1 MQIKEI
7 NSREDIEK
15 SYKILSQI
23 YDNLNNETYV
33 DDVLNMMQRG
43 YKMAHVIEDEDIDNG
58 RSIGVI
64 GVRITRKL
72 MTGKTLEIED
82 FMIDRKKRGIGVGK
96 MLLRWAE
103 WQAAVFKCQ
112 NITSV
117 LESKREESQRIF
129 SREGLNIQGVLFGK
143 ESS

>member
-7 NSREDIEK
+7 TSRQDIEK
-15 SYKILSQI
+15 SFTVLSQI
-23 YDNLNNETYV
+23 YLNLNQDTYV

-43 YKMAHVIEDEDIDNG
+43 YKMAHVTEDNDVDNG
-58 RSIGVI
+58 KSIGVI
-64 GVRITRKL
+64 GIRITRKL
-72 MTGKTLEIED
+72 LTGKTLEIED

-103 WQAAVFKCQ
+103 WQAAVFKCN

-129 SREGLNIQGVLFGK
+129 SREGLNIQGVLFAK
-143 ESS
+143 ESN

>member
-7 NSREDIEK
+7 TSREDIEK
-15 SYKILSQI
+15 SYDVLSQI
-23 YDNLNNETYV
+23 YDNITNDTYV

-43 YKMAHVIEDEDIDNG
+43 YKMAHAIEDEDVDNG

-64 GVRITRKL
+64 GIRITRKL

-82 FMIDRKKRGIGVGK
+82 FMIDRKRGIGVGK
-96 MLLRWAE
+96 MLLRWARVA
-103 WQAAVFKCQ
+103 AAVFKCQ

-143 ESS
+143 EST

>member
-1 MQIKEI
+1 
-7 NSREDIEK
+7 
-15 SYKILSQI
+15 
-23 YDNLNNETYV
+23 
-33 DDVLNMMQRG
+33 
-43 YKMAHVIEDEDIDNG
+43 
-58 RSIGVI
+58 
-64 GVRITRKL
+64 
-72 MTGKTLEIED
+72 
-82 FMIDRKKRGIGVGK
+82 